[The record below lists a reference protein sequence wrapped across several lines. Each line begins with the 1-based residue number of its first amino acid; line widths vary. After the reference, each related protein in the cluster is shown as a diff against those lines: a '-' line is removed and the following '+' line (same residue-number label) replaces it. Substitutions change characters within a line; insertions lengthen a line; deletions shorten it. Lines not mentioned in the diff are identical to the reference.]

1 MTSRE
6 TADVSPDQVMEDI
19 RQKRGYL
26 YPWQEFLAREDPEF
40 IVNYEKMW
48 DTIGARSV
56 VLPAKFKQIIL
67 VAVLAALKDETAMR
81 TQMRRAFRL
90 GATKAELIEALQ
102 VAFIPGGALT
112 LVHGYKILADVLAEP
127 EQAQMAT

>member
-1 MTSRE
+1 MASQE
-6 TADVSPDQVMEDI
+6 AADMSPDAIMAEI

-26 YPWQEFLAREDPEF
+26 YPWQEFVAREDPEF

-48 DTIGARSV
+48 DTIGSRSI
-56 VLPAKFKQIIL
+56 VLPAKIKQIIL
-67 VAVLAALKDETAMR
+67 VAVLAGLKDETAMR

-90 GATKAELIEALQ
+90 GATKQELLEALE

-112 LVHGYKILADVLAEP
+112 LVHGCKVLAEVAAEV
-127 EQAQMAT
+127 EQATAG

>member
-1 MTSRE
+1 MTSE
-6 TADVSPDQVMEDI
+6 DTSTLSAEEIMEDI

-26 YPWQEFLAREDPEF
+26 YPWQEFVAREDPEF

-56 VLPAKFKQIIL
+56 VLPLKFKQIIL
-67 VAVLAALKDETAMR
+67 VAVLAALRDETAMR
-81 TQMRRAFRL
+81 TQMRRALRL
-90 GATKAELIEALQ
+90 GATKQELTEALQ

-112 LVHGYKILADVLAEP
+112 LVHGYKVLADVLAEH
-127 EQAQMAT
+127 EQAQSAT